1 MNIFAD
7 YAPKYWEAGAPVMP
21 LRERLKEAFLLGW
34 QKIGPESIDYG
45 WLNQF
50 PTGNIGLPLGH
61 RTGFVA
67 IDVDTD
73 DDEFQARLSALIP
86 TPVYKRVGK
95 KGYAA
100 LYRTEGETKSARIHA
115 EDGSMLVEV
124 LGERTQCVMPPSIHP
139 DTGKPYTSNVDLWDV
154 VNDLP
159 TLPTNIGDIL
169 REAFG
174 KKKRKGPPQPRQ
186 GGVAVG
192 GRHNDMANYLGSL
205 RARGIV
211 DLNEIQALAQA
222 RNTTYPEPLPDN
234 EVMSLVKSA
243 AEDWEGGDGLPFTDY
258 GNALR
263 LVQRLEGKARFVAEW
278 NCWVVWN
285 GHKWTRDTDGFVMR
299 KAKEVGRALTGEI
312 K

>member
-7 YAPKYWEAGAPVMP
+7 YAPKYWEAGIPIMP
-21 LRERLKEAFLLGW
+21 LRPREKAAALKRW
-34 QKIGPESIDYG
+34 QDITLTTIDHG
-45 WLNQF
+45 WLSQF
-50 PTGNIGLPLGH
+50 PNGNLGLTMGH
-61 RTGFVA
+61 STGFVGL
-67 IDVDTD
+67 DVDTED
-73 DDEFQARLSALIP
+73 KKLQQEIWDMAGESRYVRF
-86 TPVYKRVGK
+86 GK

-100 LYRTEGETKSARIHA
+100 LYRTLGVTPKRSVGGVFDLQGEGSY
-115 EDGSMLVEV
+115 LV
-124 LGERTQCVMPPSIHP
+124 LPPSIHP

-159 TLPTNIGDIL
+159 TLPTNIGDML
-169 REAFG
+169 VEAFG
-174 KKKRKGPPQPRQ
+174 PKKRRGTPQPRQ

-192 GRHNDMANYLGSL
+192 GRHNDMASYLGSL

-222 RNTTYPEPLPDN
+222 RNTTYPEPLPDD

-243 AEDWEGGDGLPFTDY
+243 AEDWEGGDSLPFTDY